1 MIRWLLNSG
10 YFPHPW
16 FLQYNVTEQYNHN
29 NKALASGR
37 ERPKQKT
44 NKTQRY
50 GCMTVGKSFS
60 LYLLCSPLPY
70 NGVRDTNLIGY
81 GEDPKK
87 SNT

>member
-1 MIRWLLNSG
+1 MAFEFWVFSPSLVSPIQCHRAVQPQQQSIGLREG
-10 YFPHPW
+10 ETK
-16 FLQYNVTEQYNHN
+16 TE
-29 NKALASGR
+29 KK
-37 ERPKQKT
+37 PT
-44 NKTQRY
+44 TQWH
-50 GCMTVGKSFS
+50 GCMIVGKLFS